1 MKYVVGLFKFVIK
14 IVIAITLAIMYLIT
28 ILKYTILYRL
38 NKFDV
43 CTYKWYGCKVTF
55 KYCCTCIRY
64 GLISTDS
71 AADAYVEFLRSLYEN
86 S

>member
-1 MKYVVGLFKFVIK
+1 MKYVVGLFKFAMT
-14 IVIAITLAIMYLIT
+14 IVITITLAIMYRIK
-28 ILKYTILYRL
+28 ILRYTILYRL

-43 CTYKWYGCKVTF
+43 CTYKWYVCKVTY

-71 AADAYVEFLRSLYEN
+71 TADLYNEFLKSINEN